1 MTMSVAPPQDNRG
14 QRLLPSTIDE
24 IAQNNP
30 SRILYS
36 IPKTSNF
43 ADGFQDIDARS
54 FASAVDR
61 CAWYLENTLGRG
73 EAFPTL
79 LYMGPQDVVYA
90 ILVCTT
96 YGSITRTQKPNSTF
110 QAWTPTIFWP

>member
-1 MTMSVAPPQDNRG
+1 MLVPLPQENRG

-24 IAQNNP
+24 IAQKNP
-30 SRILYS
+30 SRVLYS
-36 IPKTSNF
+36 LPKTNNL
-43 ADGFQDIDARS
+43 ADGFQDIDARA

-61 CAWYLENTLGRG
+61 CAWYLEKILGRG

-90 ILVCTT
+90 ILVRTEPGT
-96 YGSITRTQKPNSTF
+96 MTRT
-110 QAWTPTIFWP
+110 